1 MLTGSK
7 PIPRGQQKS
16 QDEPE
21 KENKPSV
28 VSKLARIDQIDLL
41 DINSDYQLDELVV
54 ENDKSDTS

>member
-21 KENKPSV
+21 EENKPSV